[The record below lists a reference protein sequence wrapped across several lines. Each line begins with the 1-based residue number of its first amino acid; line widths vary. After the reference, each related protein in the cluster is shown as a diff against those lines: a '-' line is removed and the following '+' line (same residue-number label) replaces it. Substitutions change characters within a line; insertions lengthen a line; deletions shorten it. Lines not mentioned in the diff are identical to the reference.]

1 MARAKNDLFGD
12 KLAGLAK
19 TAKALAHPVRIEILK
34 ILAARDVCF
43 CGEIVDKLPL
53 SQSTVSQ
60 HLKELKRAGLIRGE
74 IEGPRTCYCLNKK
87 ALRKAMSAFSGLFS
101 SICKC
106 KVQGGS
112 K

>member
-1 MARAKNDLFGD
+1 MARAKNDLFGND
-12 KLAGLAK
+12 LTGLAK
-19 TAKALAHPVRIEILK
+19 TAKALAHPVRIEILR
-34 ILAARDVCF
+34 ILAARDVCM
-43 CGEIVDKLPL
+43 CGEIVDQLPL

-74 IEGPRTCYCLNKK
+74 IEGPRTCYCLNKE

-106 KVQGGS
+106 EVRGGL

>member
-1 MARAKNDLFGD
+1 MARAKKDQFGNE
-12 KLAGLAK
+12 LEGLA
-19 TAKALAHPVRIEILK
+19 TMAKALAHPVRIEILK
-34 ILAARDVCF
+34 ILAARDVCI
-43 CGEIVDKLPL
+43 CGEIVAKLPL

-60 HLKELKRAGLIRGE
+60 HLKELKQAGLISGE